1 MITTM
6 AKIQKIQEQETVTL
20 FFRSLQFCAK
30 RFFNLLQAIFR
41 SPENDF
47 PFCGKR
53 FSG

>member
-1 MITTM
+1 MNGGRNP
-6 AKIQKIQEQETVTL
+6 K
-20 FFRSLQFCAK
+20 RSLRITAAVHIYEHQFCAK

-53 FSG
+53 FSR